1 MLELIVLG
9 QVPGTGIVITLPWI
23 LGAATIFVGSSLL
36 YVVRKKRFNTQLSQ
50 PEQLT
55 V

>member
-9 QVPGTGIVITLPWI
+9 QIPGTGVVITLPWI
-23 LGAATIFVGSSLL
+23 LGCATIFTGGTLL
-36 YVVRKKRFNTQLSQ
+36 YVLRKKRFASQLKQ
-50 PEQLT
+50 AT